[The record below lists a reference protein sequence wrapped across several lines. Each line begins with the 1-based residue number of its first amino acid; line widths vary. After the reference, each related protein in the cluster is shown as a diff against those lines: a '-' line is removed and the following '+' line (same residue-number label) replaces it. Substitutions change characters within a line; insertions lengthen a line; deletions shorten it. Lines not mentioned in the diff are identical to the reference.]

1 MFHTIHHHPV
11 PSVTHMT
18 PHTSLLSH
26 MCPHRTADGSGSVD
40 ELYADDTI
48 VRCLEGESGM

>member
-26 MCPHRTADGSGSVD
+26 MCPHRTADGSGSVG